1 MTFEIKFMENL
12 SKPVFI
18 TVVILIAG
26 TVMVLLTSCIS
37 QRKPVAEDPCAGS
50 NKVHTAVTPVPRQY
64 DYWFA
69 DHNAIVE
76 RNKHSK
82 VDMIFIGNSI
92 TKRWDIQV
100 WNEYFAARNPVNM
113 GFDGDGTQNVL
124 WRLDHGEL
132 DGISPKLAVVMIG
145 SNHVNGYTVEE
156 IADGIK
162 AVCCRIRTKLPNTK
176 ILLLGI
182 LPRGDA
188 SAAAAYRLNKASEVA
203 SKIVDNRM
211 IYYLN
216 VSERF
221 LDKDGNVSKEMTVV
235 DRVHLSSQG
244 YKTLAEAIEPTISK
258 LMGKR

>member
-1 MTFEIKFMENL
+1 
-12 SKPVFI
+12 
-18 TVVILIAG
+18 
-26 TVMVLLTSCIS
+26 
-37 QRKPVAEDPCAGS
+37 
-50 NKVHTAVTPVPRQY
+50 
-64 DYWFA
+64 
-69 DHNAIVE
+69 
-76 RNKHSK
+76 
-82 VDMIFIGNSI
+82 
-92 TKRWDIQV
+92 
-100 WNEYFAARNPVNM
+100 M

-188 SAAAAYRLNKASEVA
+188 SAAAAYRLNKASEVS